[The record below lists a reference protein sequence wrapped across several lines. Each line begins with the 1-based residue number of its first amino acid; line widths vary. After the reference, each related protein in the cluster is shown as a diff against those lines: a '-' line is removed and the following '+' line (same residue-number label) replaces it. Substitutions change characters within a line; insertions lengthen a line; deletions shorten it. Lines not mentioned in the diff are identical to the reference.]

1 MNGRHVDWT
10 IRTSI
15 GSRHVG
21 AAVVVALIVVVVVVV
36 GGGGGSG
43 ATRCPSNSI

>member
-1 MNGRHVDWT
+1 MNGRHVDLT

-15 GSRHVG
+15 GSRHVDT
-21 AAVVVALIVVVVVVV
+21 AVIVVVVVALIVVDVVVVV
-36 GGGGGSG
+36 VV